1 MNNFTVDMAA
11 KSENLNSNSITRLN
25 KQNMMLK
32 FMEKNL
38 INLTQ
43 HKKKISKQS
52 GFSDSTIKRYRD
64 DINVDTFHVRE
75 KHKKKNSKTIETQ
88 SLTPSE
94 KIKNNKI
101 T

>member
-11 KSENLNSNSITRLN
+11 KSENLKSNSITRLN

-38 INLTQ
+38 MNQTQ
-43 HKKKISKQS
+43 HRKKISKQS
-52 GFSDSTIKRYRD
+52 GFSDSTIKRFGD
-64 DINVDTFHVRE
+64 DINLDSFNVRE

-94 KIKNNKI
+94 KTKNIKI